1 MIYLLAGLLIIHG
14 IVCLIGAFF
23 PLYPPV
29 FLFYWFFPGHF
40 ALRLIIVLL
49 AGAVQLTYGAYLA
62 LGKRW
67 KIRWYWPAIATVVIT
82 GLLLI
87 FPAVQNPG
95 LFGVSPGQDE
105 NRQPILFK
113 EMPLMTAQGEAA
125 DDIVPT
131 PGGGTYRA
139 NLHQQGV
146 ENPWPP
152 INTSKVTISSG
163 FEADEVYIRYR
174 DYVETE
180 VGESRNNIVFVSIGN
195 RAVGS
200 LELYTVDLPAGMEVT
215 EGMRWHGPG
224 PISVVLVTEISPDVE
239 PGRYSFGIGIEVDG
253 KDYGTIPCT
262 IEVIDT
268 TGIGD

>member
-49 AGAVQLTYGAYLA
+49 AGAAQLTYGAYLA

-87 FPAVQNPG
+87 FPAVQSPG

-152 INTSKVTISSG
+152 IES
-163 FEADEVYIRYR
+163 ADVILGDGLDVLNVSYR
-174 DYVETE
+174 DYIKTEAGET
-180 VGESRNNIVFVSIGN
+180 RNNIIRLRKQGGLFDRNLAFYSVNLPTGITLWDGGRGIG
-195 RAVGS
+195 
-200 LELYTVDLPAGMEVT
+200 LPGTFGA
-215 EGMRWHGPG
+215 
-224 PISVVLVTEISPDVE
+224 VLVIEISLDVQ
-239 PGRYSFGIGIEVDG
+239 PGQYNFGIGIEVDG
-253 KDYGTIPCT
+253 KDYGTVPCT
-262 IEVIDT
+262 IEVMD
-268 TGIGD
+268 